1 MSFENRYILSNSSN
15 FVVEIS
21 VISLSLFSLF
31 IFLIFFPMAR
41 RISKLNRHIS
51 SLNIE
56 ISNHQEQLKEAV
68 EKAREDSKKRHRA
81 TLKGDISEIIAPW
94 ALEGVNSVKE
104 LRFLGSPIDF
114 IGFNGLDID
123 GEINIKFI
131 EIKTGKSRR
140 LTPNEKR
147 IKEAVEAK
155 RVAWQTIEIKSLP
168 EAVEK

>member
-1 MSFENRYILSNSSN
+1 MT
-15 FVVEIS
+15 
-21 VISLSLFSLF
+21 
-31 IFLIFFPMAR
+31 R
-41 RISKLNRHIS
+41 RISKLNHRVS

-56 ISNHQEQLKEAV
+56 ISGHKDQLKEAV
-68 EKAREDSKKRHRA
+68 EIAREDSKKRQRA
-81 TLKGDISEIIAPW
+81 VLKGGISEIIAPW

-131 EIKTGKSRR
+131 EIKTGKSR
-140 LTPNEKR
+140 LTRDEKR

-155 RVAWQTIEIKSLP
+155 PSIRLP
-168 EAVEK
+168 T

>member
-1 MSFENRYILSNSSN
+1 M
-15 FVVEIS
+15 V
-21 VISLSLFSLF
+21 
-31 IFLIFFPMAR
+31 R
-41 RISKLNRHIS
+41 RINKLNRHVS

-56 ISNHQEQLKEAV
+56 VSGHKEQLKEAV
-68 EKAREDSKKRHRA
+68 KMAREDSKKRQRA
-81 TLKGDISEIIAPW
+81 VLKGGISEIIAPW

-131 EIKTGKSRR
+131 EIKTGKSR
-140 LTPNEKR
+140 LTRDEKR

>member
-1 MSFENRYILSNSSN
+1 M
-15 FVVEIS
+15 V
-21 VISLSLFSLF
+21 
-31 IFLIFFPMAR
+31 R
-41 RISKLNRHIS
+41 RINKLNRHVS

-56 ISNHQEQLKEAV
+56 VSSHKEQLKEAV
-68 EKAREDSKKRHRA
+68 KMAREDSKKRQRA
-81 TLKGDISEIIAPW
+81 VLKGGISEIIAPW

-131 EIKTGKSRR
+131 EIKTGKSR
-140 LTPNEKR
+140 LTRDERR

>member
-1 MSFENRYILSNSSN
+1 M
-15 FVVEIS
+15 VEIS
-21 VISLSLFSLF
+21 VISLSLFSMF
-31 IFLIFFPMAR
+31 IFFIFFLMSV
-41 RISKLNRHIS
+41 RIKKLSRHVS
-51 SLNIE
+51 SLSIE
-56 ISNHQEQLKEAV
+56 ILGHQKQLEEAV
-68 EKAREDSKKRHRA
+68 KNAREDSKKRQRA
-81 TLKGDISEIIAPW
+81 VLKGDISEIIAPW

-131 EIKTGKSRR
+131 EIKTGKSR
-140 LTPNEKR
+140 LTRDEKR

-155 RVAWQTIEIKSLP
+155 RVTWQTIEIKSLP

>member
-1 MSFENRYILSNSSN
+1 M
-15 FVVEIS
+15 VEIS
-21 VISLSLFSLF
+21 VISLSLFLLF
-31 IFLIFFPMAR
+31 IFSIFFLMTR
-41 RISKLNRHIS
+41 RISKLNHRVS

-56 ISNHQEQLKEAV
+56 ISGHKDQLKEAV
-68 EKAREDSKKRHRA
+68 EIAREDSKKRQRA
-81 TLKGDISEIIAPW
+81 VLKGGISEIIAPW

-131 EIKTGKSRR
+131 EIKTGKSR
-140 LTPNEKR
+140 LTRDEKR

>member
-1 MSFENRYILSNSSN
+1 MLRKIN
-15 FVVEIS
+15 
-21 VISLSLFSLF
+21 
-31 IFLIFFPMAR
+31 
-41 RISKLNRHIS
+41 KLNR
-51 SLNIE
+51 E
-56 ISNHQEQLKEAV
+56 ISGLNAKILEHDRELIDTAK
-68 EKAREDSKKRHRA
+68 KARKDSTKRQRA
-81 TLKGDISEIIAPW
+81 ILKGGISEIIAPW

-131 EIKTGKSRR
+131 EIKTGKSR
-140 LTPNEKR
+140 LTKEEKR

-155 RVAWQTIEIKSLP
+155 RVEWQTIEIKSLP